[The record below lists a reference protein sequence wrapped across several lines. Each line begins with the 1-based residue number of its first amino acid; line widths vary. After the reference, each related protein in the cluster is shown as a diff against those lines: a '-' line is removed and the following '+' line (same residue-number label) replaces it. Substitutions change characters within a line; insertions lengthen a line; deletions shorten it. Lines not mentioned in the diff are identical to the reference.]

1 MKHEKPFDQSRFNR
15 LVESQLLLFVS
26 VDLENSTQ
34 FKQALAGQQQ
44 QDWLKVVVD
53 FVDTFPEIFERHVGK
68 TARERQL
75 SPAPSPALWKIL
87 GDELVFRIE
96 VKRDTHA
103 TVHLEALKASLA
115 EWNAD
120 VRQQRR
126 TSPEHRTSERRL
138 LAKGAAWLAGFPVT
152 NAILPIAGNH
162 DDYLGPSMDA
172 GFRLGK
178 LSSPRRLALSVDL
191 VWLLLTA
198 GCALT
203 FEFEGRTPDLK
214 GVAAE
219 SGYPHLWTEVEPS
232 AYLGFEATLTGQLR
246 TPHPPEKLR
255 ELCEKFIAEFGVPA
269 HPPFIPGQS
278 AHYPPPPGY
287 EADRKHVIAQLGL
300 LYKMT
305 GQDPAPSDAKAAEA
319 ATSPASLL
327 ANLSST
333 PPAPPAA
340 PTTPASR

>member
-1 MKHEKPFDQSRFNR
+1 MKHEKPFDQARFDR
-15 LVESQLLLFVS
+15 LVESRLLLFVS

-75 SPAPSPALWKIL
+75 PPAPSPALWKIL

-126 TSPEHRTSERRL
+126 TSPERRTSERRL

-152 NAILPIAGNH
+152 NAVLPIAGNN

-178 LSSPRRLALSVDL
+178 LSTPRRLALSVDL
-191 VWLLLTA
+191 IWLLLKAKST
-198 GCALT
+198 LV
-203 FEFEGRTPDLK
+203 FEFEGRTQDLK

-232 AYLGFEATLTGQLR
+232 AYFGFESELTGQARHPL
-246 TPHPPEKLR
+246 TPKSLC
-255 ELCEKFIAEFGVPA
+255 ELCEKFIGEFGVPA
-269 HPPFIPGQS
+269 HPPFIPDQP
-278 AHYPPPPGY
+278 AYPPPPGY
-287 EADRKHVIAQLGL
+287 VTDLKHVIAQLGL

-305 GQDPAPSDAKAAEA
+305 GQDPKPAVAAAAEA
-319 ATSPASLL
+319 ETTPASLL
-327 ANLSST
+327 ENLGVTHSPAQ
-333 PPAPPAA
+333 PPDLQPQ
-340 PTTPASR
+340 S